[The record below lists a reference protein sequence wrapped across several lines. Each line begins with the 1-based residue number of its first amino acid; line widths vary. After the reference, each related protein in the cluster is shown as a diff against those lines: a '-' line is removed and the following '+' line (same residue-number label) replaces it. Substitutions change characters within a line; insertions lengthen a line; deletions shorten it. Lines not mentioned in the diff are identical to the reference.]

1 MKAWKLTRPEGLDC
15 LKLTRAAKPTPAA
28 DEVCIQVA
36 AVGLNPFDYKLASWG
51 YATWEYPQ
59 IIGLDIA
66 GTVALAGKD
75 VHHFR
80 PGDRVMCFTDPRRAG
95 GFAAFATTKAYS
107 LSRIPDQVSFEQ
119 AAALPSAGY
128 SAWLAVHDKLKIQPG
143 EKIAI
148 TGAGG
153 GVGGFALQ
161 LAKLAGATVY
171 AIAEQRHH
179 RRLLGYGADAVL
191 DPATDN
197 IAMRLIEL
205 TEAELVHAV
214 IDCVSAKSGSIMSAL
229 IRYNGGIVM
238 VADQFNQVPLL
249 ATTKALSLHEVALH
263 GTYAHGT
270 LEHIHHLADIG
281 NSMSNLVAEGKLD
294 PMIEEILPFDRLRE
308 GLERLKQQSHSGKL
322 VVTTSPKCRSKH

>member
-1 MKAWKLTRPEGLDC
+1 MKAWKLIRPEGLDC
-15 LKLTRAAKPTPAA
+15 LKLTRATKPTPGA
-28 DEVCIQVA
+28 DEVCIEVA
-36 AVGLNPFDYKLASWG
+36 AVGLNPIDYKLASWG
-51 YATWEYPQ
+51 YATWQYPQ

-66 GTVALAGKD
+66 GTITRAGKD

-80 PGDRVMCFTDPRRAG
+80 PGDRVACFLDPRHAG
-95 GFAAFATTKAYS
+95 GFANFATSKAYAV
-107 LSRIPDQVSFEQ
+107 SRIPDVVSYEQ
-119 AAALPSAGY
+119 AAALPCAGY
-128 SAWLAVHDKLKIQPG
+128 SAWLAVHDKLRTQPG
-143 EKIAI
+143 QRIAI

-179 RRLLGYGADAVL
+179 HRLRDYGADAVL
-191 DPATDN
+191 DPTTDN
-197 IAMRLIEL
+197 VAMRLIEL
-205 TEAELVHAV
+205 TEDELVHGV

-229 IRYNGGIVM
+229 VRYNGEIVM

-281 NSMSNLVAEGKLD
+281 NSLSNLVAEGKLD
-294 PMIEEILPFDRLRE
+294 PMIEEVLPFDRLAE

-322 VVTTSPKCRSKH
+322 VVTTSG